1 MTTRRRLP
9 KKRRGTTQGA
19 KVGGT
24 STLVT
29 LNHYPDGALGEVF
42 FDLDM
47 HREGAPLRTVMN
59 ALSRSISL
67 GLQHGVP
74 PESYARLFGEVRFE
88 PAGDVTGH
96 PGITTATS
104 LLDYLAQVIAIAAK
118 KCPTEPP
125 PSLRSAPVD
134 PVVP

>member
-1 MTTRRRLP
+1 MTRRKLP
-9 KKRRGTTQGA
+9 KKRRGTTQSA
-19 KVGGT
+19 TVDRT

-29 LNHYPDGALGEVF
+29 LNHFQDGSLGEVF

-47 HREGAPLRTVMN
+47 HKEGTALRTMIN

-74 PESYARLFGEVRFE
+74 PESYANLFSKVRFE
-88 PAGDVTGH
+88 PAGEVTGH
-96 PGITTATS
+96 PGITEATS
-104 LLDYLAQVIAIAAK
+104 LLDYLAQVLTIAARR
-118 KCPTEPP
+118 CPTEPP
-125 PSLRSAPVD
+125 PSLPSPHGD